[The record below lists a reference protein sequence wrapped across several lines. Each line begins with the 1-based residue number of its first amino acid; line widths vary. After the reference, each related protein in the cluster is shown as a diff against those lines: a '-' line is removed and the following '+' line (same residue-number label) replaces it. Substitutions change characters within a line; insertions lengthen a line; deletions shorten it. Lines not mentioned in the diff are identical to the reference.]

1 MMDMFWVK
9 NETMFT
15 FVVRWWPLVAGV
27 NITAAKE
34 EVRDGR
40 SGYAFRRQLF
50 ASSVQRE
57 VNGKFL

>member
-1 MMDMFWVK
+1 
-9 NETMFT
+9 MFT

-27 NITAAKE
+27 NIIAAKE